1 MSKVD
6 TGPIEVVVRC
16 KNEMPHV
23 ERTLST
29 LVECGARVLFV
40 DSGSTDGSLECA
52 EHAGVEIVRI
62 APESYVPGRV
72 LNDAMKRTRGEI
84 VAFVN
89 ADAVP
94 LGRDAV
100 SDLVAR
106 CQWGAAAAFGRQLP
120 RADAR
125 PLTKTDYARA
135 FPDGPHDPKLG
146 RFFSMAA
153 SAIRR
158 DVWNALPFDERL
170 RFSEDVDWTMRLRAL
185 GFTIDYVPRARFE
198 HSHDYDVDA
207 MRRRMRGEGEA
218 ESRIQRRAG
227 PSVWSELVRPMAG
240 SVVRDARA
248 GVLSLD
254 SVRLRWSAE
263 RGRFSGLREA
273 AKTPLAPVHALGMKT
288 REEDRFTASGAI
300 ADEALVVHALT
311 AARDRIHETLG
322 DRAKAT
328 VLVGSFGCGE
338 GIVRGKP
345 DARHIHGDLDLV
357 VIVRD
362 AREARRARPACAAMS
377 HELSRSLN
385 AVIDVW
391 PASEQE
397 LVEPRGRLMW
407 IDAALRGARVIDGD
421 PDVLRP
427 LERFGARAAVGEEI
441 ARLLANRATGLAL
454 SRLAADA
461 GRHDGI
467 TAARHVAKAWIAAGD
482 ALLLLV
488 DRYEPSVSERLA
500 RLQSFAAIGAPAAC
514 AVIAGYAWAVATRAA
529 ADDASLTEEQLHSE
543 SVLIWRANAAI
554 EQHRLGVA
562 TLATPDQYAA
572 LDSMIYRELS
582 DVPVA
587 SRILG
592 GARAA
597 AHRFIAWK
605 LAARHPRETLARVA
619 TLLAFAPD
627 RARARGW
634 AAHALAAAS
643 DHPDDVERAL
653 LCARDIAA

>member
-1 MSKVD
+1 MSTID
-6 TGPIEVVVRC
+6 TSPIEVVVRC

-29 LVECGARVLFV
+29 LTECGARVLFI

-52 EHAGVEIVRI
+52 EDAGVDIVRI

-72 LNDAMKRTRGEI
+72 LNDAMRRTRGDV

-94 LGRDAV
+94 LGREAV
-100 SDLVAR
+100 SQLVAR
-106 CQWGAAAAFGRQLP
+106 CTAGAAAAFGRQLP
-120 RADAR
+120 RTEAR
-125 PLTKTDYARA
+125 PLTKADYARA
-135 FPDGPHDPKLG
+135 FPENVHDPKLS

-185 GFTIDYVPRARFE
+185 GFAIDYVPRARFE
-198 HSHDYDVDA
+198 HSHDYDVEG

-218 ESRIQRRAG
+218 ESRIQRRAK
-227 PSVWSELVRPMAG
+227 PSVWRELFRPMVG
-240 SVVRDARA
+240 STLRDARA
-248 GVLSLD
+248 GVLSFD
-254 SVRLRWSAE
+254 SLRLRWSGE

-273 AKTPLAPVHALGMKT
+273 ARTPLAPVDSRGA
-288 REEDRFTASGAI
+288 RSRNDDRFTAGGRR
-300 ADEALVVHALT
+300 ADEELVARALT

-328 VLVGSFGCGE
+328 ILVGSFGCGE
-338 GIVRGKP
+338 GIVRGP
-345 DARHIHGDLDLV
+345 QNARRIYGDLDLV
-357 VIVRD
+357 VLVRD
-362 AREARRARPACAAMS
+362 VGEARRARSFCAALS
-377 HELSRSLN
+377 EEVSRSQN
-385 AVIDVW
+385 ATVDIW
-391 PASEQE
+391 PASEE
-397 LVEPRGRLMW
+397 EIIEPRGRLMW

-421 PDVLRP
+421 REVLRP

-454 SRLAADA
+454 SRLAAEG
-461 GRHDGI
+461 GRHDGV
-467 TAARHVAKAWIAAGD
+467 TSARHVAKAWLAAGD

-488 DRYEPSVSERLA
+488 DRYDATSSERLA

-514 AVIAGYAWAVATRAA
+514 ALVDGYAWAVATRAA
-529 ADDASLTEEQLHSE
+529 SEDASLSEAQLHSE
-543 SVLIWRANAAI
+543 SLRIWSVHAAI
-554 EQHRLGVA
+554 ERHRLGIA
-562 TLATPDQYAA
+562 TLGTPDEYAE
-572 LDSMIYRELS
+572 LESMIYRELS

-597 AHRFIAWK
+597 AHQFVAWR
-605 LAARHPRETLARVA
+605 LAGRHPRETLARVA

-627 RARARGW
+627 RVRARGW
-634 AAHALAAAS
+634 AAHALAAVS
-643 DHPDDVERAL
+643 DHPNDVERAL
-653 LCARDIAA
+653 ISARDIAA